1 MPDIKSNEREFMSQV
16 ISWLNEFFKE
26 GSYPFEVA
34 SSDPSIKVSEKKT
47 KFPDVQIWLSRKA
60 HQGFCGWELKTPAA
74 PVDDQELLNNA
85 AEKARAMHADYFVT
99 WNMRDAVI
107 WRTPNWTEEVSRI
120 HRLKTCPPIS
130 QISNPD
136 DLWVVSKQELL
147 KTRAKEILNDLSTL
161 HREGHLHLIDVDST
175 FFVHEL
181 SEAVKTLW
189 PHIHKSLI
197 TEIGKSIAFKNELF
211 NWAVKQGIATY
222 EAGEA
227 FFETV
232 SRQIIYR
239 LFGKILFYL
248 TLRRFRS
255 DIPKLDLH
263 GIDPAKVDKK
273 LKEYFEIA
281 RQIDYQA
288 VFEEDFPDK
297 VPFPQGGIEPL
308 INLLDNLNRY
318 NFSHMPQDVVGNVF
332 EKLIPPEERH
342 ALGQYFTNEEL
353 VDLITTFCVGSVS
366 DKVLDPACGTG
377 TFLIRAYDRLRNAGE
392 KDHKKLLSQIWGIDI
407 AHFPAELATI
417 NLYRQNIEDY
427 ANFPRVISKDFF
439 EVKTGDTF
447 KFPPPKPIPPS
458 TPPLARGELKGGFMI
473 DEKIPLFDA
482 IVGNFPYIRQE
493 LIEKRIKGYKEKLT
507 KVLAQDWRQDY
518 PELFNNGDLRLSGQA
533 DIYAHMFFHAA
544 RHLKEGGRMGI
555 VTSNSWLDVAYGYEL
570 QKFFLKNFKIVAIL
584 ESRCEPWFE
593 DAAVNTIVTILERC
607 KDEEQRN
614 DNNVKFV
621 KLKKR
626 LKELIPWDIKLPM
639 QRWLGLDRLIHSIEN
654 AGSEHYKLK
663 GTKFINTL
671 KGHATYEDDNNPP
684 IPPLLKGSE
693 GGFAGGNFRIR
704 VVRQGELLEKVEEF
718 GKTVKWGQYLRSPE
732 IYFEMLEKCTNKLVP
747 LSALADIR
755 RGYTT
760 GINEFFY
767 LTEEKVRHW
776 GIEEEFLVPI
786 IKSFKELDRIRVD
799 SSLQTS
805 LYLFKCSKNKKQLRG
820 TNALKYIKHGE
831 SQTTNEGV
839 AYPEVP
845 SVKGRKLWYDISE
858 RNAWDI
864 FVQEHWNARFLMPL
878 NEGGFLCDKRLYEIK
893 SNKYPRLLSAL
904 LNSAL
909 TFLFMEIKG
918 RVMLGEGALDLTVYE
933 FEELLLPDISK
944 ISKSDNQKIL
954 KAFDKLLTRPI
965 KPIFE
970 EVKMKD
976 RQALD
981 SAVLESLGLDPKKYL
996 KPLYDGLTA
1005 MVRERIDLAKSRKKV
1020 KQVKTKRDIEK
1031 LKEQVIE
1038 EIIPDGIKKF
1048 PEEFVDSKYLKDAK
1062 EISVPNEPLKLG
1074 AYFIGQQEVVSD
1086 SGFKYNA
1093 ANLEE
1098 AKFIIYAQKPNSFLI
1113 RIPKQA
1119 SVVIKAVDDYER
1131 YLKDLKAKLFEA
1143 FFSRTHDHKQADA
1156 LVQQVFEEMGLPEV

>member
-1 MPDIKSNEREFMSQV
+1 MADVKSNEREFMSQV
-16 ISWLNEFFKE
+16 TSWLNEFIKA

-47 KFPDVQIWLSRKA
+47 KFPDVQIWLNRKA
-60 HQGFCGWELKTPAA
+60 HQGFCGWELKTPAT
-74 PVDDQELLNNA
+74 PVDEQELLNNA

-99 WNMRDAVI
+99 CNMRDAVI
-107 WRTPNWTEEVSRI
+107 WRTPNWTENVSRI
-120 HRLKTCPPIS
+120 HRLKTYPPIS
-130 QISNPD
+130 QITNPD

-147 KTRAKEILNDLSTL
+147 KAKAKEILNDLSTL
-161 HREGHLHLIDVDST
+161 HKEGHLHLIDVDST

-197 TEIGKSIAFKNELF
+197 TEIGKSAVFKNELF

-248 TLRRFRS
+248 TLRRFRT

-263 GIDPAKVDKK
+263 GVNPAKVDKK

-288 VFEEDFPDK
+288 VFEEDFPDR
-297 VPFPQGGIEPL
+297 VPFPQSGIDHL
-308 INLLDNLNRY
+308 TNLLDNLNRY

-366 DKVLDPACGTG
+366 DKVLDPTCGTG

-447 KFPPPKPIPPS
+447 KFPPPKP
-458 TPPLARGELKGGFMI
+458 TGEPDFMI
-473 DEKIPLFDA
+473 DETIPQFDG

-493 LIEKRIKGYKEKLT
+493 LIEKRIKGYKGTLE
-507 KVLAQDWRQDY
+507 KVLGYDWRVDY
-518 PELFNNGDLRLSGQA
+518 PELFDDGKLKLSGQA
-533 DIYAHMFFHAA
+533 DIYAYLFFHTA
-544 RHLKEGGRMGI
+544 RHLKDNGRMGI
-555 VTSNSWLDVAYGYEL
+555 VTSNAWLDVAYGYEL
-570 QKFFLKNFKIVAIL
+570 QKFFLKKFKIVAVL

-593 DAAVNTIVTILERC
+593 DAAVNTIVTVLERC

-621 KLKKR
+621 KIKKR
-626 LKELIPWDIKLPM
+626 LKELIPWDIKLSM
-639 QRWLGLDRLIHSIEN
+639 QRWLGLDKLIHSIEN

-663 GTKFINTL
+663 GTKIINTL
-671 KGHATYEDDNNPP
+671 SGLKTFED
-684 IPPLLKGSE
+684 
-693 GGFAGGNFRIR
+693 GNFRIR
-704 VVRQGELLEKVEEF
+704 VLKQGELLEKIIES
-718 GKTVKWGQYLRSPE
+718 GKTVKWGQYLRAPE
-732 IYFEMLEKCTNKLVP
+732 IYFEILEKCKDKIVPVNNVAEVTRGVTTNNV
-747 LSALADIR
+747 D
-755 RGYTT
+755 
-760 GINEFFY
+760 FFY
-767 LTEEKVRHW
+767 MKKEVIDHWSIEKKYVV
-776 GIEEEFLVPI
+776 GPVIYTPKEVPNI
-786 IKSFKELDRIRVD
+786 SIDTAL
-799 SSLQTS
+799 LQH
-805 LYLFKCSKNKKQLRG
+805 YLFVCDDERKKLTT
-820 TNALKYIKHGE
+820 TNALKYIKWGE
-831 SQTTNEGV
+831 SKKYNTSLTF
-839 AYPEVP
+839 
-845 SVKGRKLWYDISE
+845 KGRDDWYSIGGIREEPCSLYY
-858 RNAWDI
+858 
-864 FVQEHWNARFLMPL
+864 ARQDVTYRVVFNPDGIIANDNLYRITPL
-878 NEGGFLCDKRLYEIK
+878 NK
-893 SNKYPRLLSAL
+893 SNNKLLCGI

-909 TFLFMEIKG
+909 LYLGLEING
-918 RVMLGEGALDLTVYE
+918 RINLGDGALKVQAYE
-933 FEELLLPDISK
+933 IELLPVLEVDK
-944 ISKSDNQKIL
+944 ISKSLKDSIL

-965 KPIFE
+965 KTIFE

-981 SAVLESLGLDPKKYL
+981 SAVLEALGLDPKKYL
-996 KPLYDGLTA
+996 KPLYDGLTE

-1020 KQVKTKRDIEK
+1020 RQVKTLRDIEK

-1038 EIIPDGIKKF
+1038 EIIPDGVKKF

-1074 AYFIGQQEVVSD
+1074 SYFIGQQEIISD
-1086 SGFKYNA
+1086 SGFKYDA

-1113 RIPKQA
+1113 KIPKQA
-1119 SVVIKAVDDYER
+1119 SVVIRAVDDYER
-1131 YLKDLKAKLFEA
+1131 YLKDLKAKLFEV
-1143 FFSRTHDHKQADA
+1143 FFSRTHDHKQADT
-1156 LVQQVFEEMGLPEV
+1156 LVQQVFEEAGLQEV

>member
-16 ISWLNEFFKE
+16 ISWLNEFLKE

-34 SSDPSIKVSEKKT
+34 SSDPSLKVEDKKT
-47 KFPDVQIWLSRKA
+47 KFPDVQVWLNRKA
-60 HQGFCGWELKTPAA
+60 HQGFCGWELKTPAIS
-74 PVDDQELLNNA
+74 VDNQELLSNA

-107 WRTPNWTEEVSRI
+107 WRTPHWTEEVSRI
-120 HRLKTCPPIS
+120 HRLKTYAPIS
-130 QISNPD
+130 QVTNPD
-136 DLWVVSKQELL
+136 DLWVGSKQELL
-147 KTRAKEILNDLSTL
+147 KAKAKEILNDLSTL

-197 TEIGKSIAFKNELF
+197 TEIGRNTAFKNELF
-211 NWAVKQGIATY
+211 KWAVKQGIATY
-222 EAGEA
+222 DAGEA

-263 GIDPAKVDKK
+263 EVNPAIVDKK

-288 VFEEDFPDK
+288 VFEEDFPDR
-297 VPFPQGGIEPL
+297 VPFPQDGVEPL
-308 INLLDNLNRY
+308 INLLYNLNRY

-342 ALGQYFTNEEL
+342 TLGQYFTNEEL
-353 VDLITTFCVGSVS
+353 VDLITTFCVRRIS
-366 DKVLDPACGTG
+366 DKVLDPTCGTG

-439 EVKTGDTF
+439 EVNTGDTF
-447 KFPPPKPIPPS
+447 KFPPPKP
-458 TPPLARGELKGGFMI
+458 TGEPDFMI
-473 DEKIPLFDA
+473 NETIPQFEG

-493 LIEKRIKGYKEKLT
+493 LIEKSVKGYKGTLEK
-507 KVLAQDWRQDY
+507 VMSYDWRVDY
-518 PELFNNGDLRLSGQA
+518 PELFDDGKLKLSGQA
-533 DIYAHMFFHAA
+533 DIYAYLFFHAA
-544 RHLKEGGRMGI
+544 KHLKDDGRLGI
-555 VTSNSWLDVAYGYEL
+555 VTSNAWLDVAYGYEL

-593 DAAVNTIVTILERC
+593 DAAVNTIITVIERC

-621 KLKKR
+621 KIKKR
-626 LKELIPWDIKLPM
+626 LKELIPWDMKLPM
-639 QRWLGLDRLIHSIEN
+639 QRWLGLDKLIHSIEN

-663 GTKFINTL
+663 GTKIVNTL
-671 KGHATYEDDNNPP
+671 SGPKTYED
-684 IPPLLKGSE
+684 
-693 GGFAGGNFRIR
+693 GNFRIR
-704 VVRQGELLEKVEEF
+704 VLKQGELIEKVIES
-718 GKTVKWGQYLRSPE
+718 GKTVKWGQYLRAPE
-732 IYFEMLEKCTNKLVP
+732 VYFEILEKCSDRLVP
-747 LSALADIR
+747 LKNVADIR
-755 RGYTT
+755 YGIKA

-767 LTEEKVRHW
+767 LTDEKVTYW
-776 GIEEEFLVPI
+776 QIEDEFIVPL
-786 IKSFKELDRIRVD
+786 IKSTKDIDRLKIDPSDLRTKV
-799 SSLQTS
+799 
-805 LYLFKCSKNKKQLRG
+805 FKCSKDEKTLLREKKLGALNYIKWGKKQVTKERG
-820 TNALKYIKHGE
+820 KYKKGGIPF
-831 SQTTNEGV
+831 
-839 AYPEVP
+839 PEVP
-845 SVKGRKLWYDISE
+845 SVQGRLHWYDIGE
-858 RNAWDI
+858 RKPADFLINQ
-864 FVQEHWNARFLMPL
+864 FVNERFFFLA
-878 NEGGFLCDKRLYEIK
+878 NEGYLADHTVFEGIITAREEVLIY
-893 SNKYPRLLSAL
+893 SAL
-904 LNSAL
+904 LNSVL
-909 TFLFMEIKG
+909 TFTGVELSG
-918 RVMLGEGALDLTVYE
+918 RLNLGEGLLTFYG
-933 FEELLLPDISK
+933 PDIEGLLVPVTK
-944 ISKSDNQKIL
+944 FISKARKEKIQKT
-954 KAFDKLLTRPI
+954 FDKLLTRPI

-981 SAVLESLGLDPKKYL
+981 SAVLEAIGLDPKKYL
-996 KPLYDGLTA
+996 KPLYDSLTE

-1020 KQVKTKRDIEK
+1020 KQVKTQRDIEK

-1038 EIIPDGIKKF
+1038 ETFPDGAKKF
-1048 PEEFVDSKYLKDAK
+1048 SEEFVDSKYLKDAK

-1074 AYFIGQQEVVSD
+1074 SYFIGQQEVISD
-1086 SGFKYNA
+1086 SGFKYDA
-1093 ANLEE
+1093 GNLEE
-1098 AKFIIYAQKPNSFLI
+1098 AKFIIYAQKPNSFLVK
-1113 RIPKQA
+1113 IPKELL
-1119 SVVIKAVDDYER
+1119 VIVNGVNDYER

-1143 FFSRTHDHKQADA
+1143 FFSRTHDHKQADV
-1156 LVQQVFEEMGLPEV
+1156 LVQQVFEEVGLPEV

>member
-1 MPDIKSNEREFMSQV
+1 MTDIKSNEREFMSQV
-16 ISWLNEFFKE
+16 TSWLNEFLKE
-26 GSYPFEVA
+26 GAYPFEVA
-34 SSDPSIKVSEKKT
+34 SSDPSLKVEEKKT
-47 KFPDVQIWLSRKA
+47 KFPDVQIWLNRKA
-60 HQGFCGWELKTPAA
+60 HQGFCGWELKTPAT
-74 PVDDQELLNNA
+74 PVDDQELLSNA

-120 HRLKTCPPIS
+120 HRLKTYSPIS
-130 QISNPD
+130 QVTNPD

-147 KTRAKEILNDLSTL
+147 KAKAKEILNDLSTL

-181 SEAVKTLW
+181 SEAIKTLW

-197 TEIGKSIAFKNELF
+197 MEIGKSAAFKNELF
-211 NWAVKQGIATY
+211 DWAVKQGIATY

-263 GIDPAKVDKK
+263 EVNPAKVDKK

-297 VPFPQGGIEPL
+297 VPFPQSGVEPL
-308 INLLDNLNRY
+308 VNLLDSLNRY

-353 VDLITTFCVGSVS
+353 VDMITSFCVRSVS
-366 DKVLDPACGTG
+366 DKVLDPTCGTG

-392 KDHKKLLSQIWGIDI
+392 KDHKKLLSQLWGIDI

-447 KFPPPKPIPPS
+447 KFPPPKP
-458 TPPLARGELKGGFMI
+458 TGEPDFMI
-473 DEKIPLFDA
+473 DETIPQFDG

-493 LIEKRIKGYKEKLT
+493 LIEKRIKGYKSTLE
-507 KVLAQDWRQDY
+507 KVLFQDWKDDY
-518 PELFNNGDLRLSGQA
+518 PAFLDKSKPKLSGQA
-533 DIYAHMFFHAA
+533 DIYAYLFFHAA
-544 RHLKEGGRMGI
+544 KHLKDDGRLGI
-555 VTSNSWLDVAYGYEL
+555 VTSNAWLDVAYGYEL

-593 DAAVNTIVTILERC
+593 DAAVNTIITIIERC
-607 KDEEQRN
+607 RDEEQRS

-621 KLKKR
+621 KIKKR
-626 LKELIPWDIKLPM
+626 LKELIPWDIKLSM
-639 QRWLGLDRLIHSIEN
+639 QRWLGLDKLIHAIEN
-654 AGSEHYKLK
+654 AGSEHYRLK
-663 GTKFINTL
+663 GTEIVNTL
-671 KGHATYEDDNNPP
+671 TGIKTYEN
-684 IPPLLKGSE
+684 
-693 GGFAGGNFRIR
+693 GNFRTR
-704 VVRQGELLEKVEEF
+704 VVRQGELLQKVEASC
-718 GKTVKWGQYLRSPE
+718 KTVKWGQYLRAPE
-732 IYFEMLEKCTNKLVP
+732 VYFEILEACKDKLVP
-747 LSALADIR
+747 LKEVAYIKFGLK
-755 RGYTT
+755 T

-767 LTEEKVRHW
+767 PTRDTIVHW
-776 GIEEEFLVPI
+776 GIEEEFLTPI
-786 IKSFKELDRIRVD
+786 FKSPKESEKIAIDTNRLEVTAFICRKTKADLRKD
-799 SSLQTS
+799 
-805 LYLFKCSKNKKQLRG
+805 KNIG
-820 TNALKYIKHGE
+820 ALKYIEWGE
-831 SQTTNEGV
+831 KQRTKEGIPFPV
-839 AYPEVP
+839 VP
-845 SVKGRKLWYDISE
+845 SVQGRNPGWWALPDLPYSQ
-858 RNAWDI
+858 I
-864 FVQEHWNARFLMPL
+864 FWSKAHDVKHLHRFSKTPL
-878 NEGGFLCDKRLYEIK
+878 LCDCRIYFLTPKKK
-893 SNKYPRLLSAL
+893 SQTDLLAASLNSSLSAL
-904 LNSAL
+904 
-909 TFLFMEIKG
+909 FLELIG
-918 RVMLGEGALDLTVYE
+918 RVSLGDGALDVMVEDAEVYMLIPNI
-933 FEELLLPDISK
+933 FTGK
-944 ISKSDNQKIL
+944 NQQII

-981 SAVLESLGLDPKKYL
+981 SAVLEALGLDPKKYL
-996 KPLYDGLTA
+996 KPLYDELTD

-1020 KQVKTKRDIEK
+1020 KQVKTQKDIEK
-1031 LKEQVIE
+1031 LKEQVID

-1048 PEEFVDSKYLKDAK
+1048 PEEFVDSKYFKDAK
-1062 EISVPNEPLKLG
+1062 EISIPNELLKLG
-1074 AYFIGQQEVVSD
+1074 SYFIGQQEVVSD
-1086 SGFKYNA
+1086 SGFKYDA
-1093 ANLEE
+1093 VNLEE
-1098 AKFIIYAQKPNSFLI
+1098 AKFIIYDQKPNSFLI
-1113 RIPKQA
+1113 KIPKKM
-1119 SVVIKAVDDYER
+1119 SVVINAVDDYER

-1143 FFSRTHDHKQADA
+1143 FFSRTHDHKQADT
-1156 LVQQVFEEMGLPEV
+1156 LVQQVFEEMGIPEI

>member
-1 MPDIKSNEREFMSQV
+1 MADIKSNEREFMSQV
-16 ISWLNEFFKE
+16 TSWLNEFLKD

-47 KFPDVQIWLSRKA
+47 KFPDVQVWLSRKA
-60 HQGFCGWELKTPAA
+60 HQGFCGWELKTPAT

-107 WRTPNWTEEVSRI
+107 WRTPNWTEEVSRV
-120 HRLKTCPPIS
+120 HRLKTYVPIS
-130 QISNPD
+130 QITNPD

-147 KTRAKEILNDLSTL
+147 KARAKEILNDLSNL

-197 TEIGKSIAFKNELF
+197 TEIGKSAAFQNELF

-255 DIPKLDLH
+255 DIPRLDLH
-263 GIDPAKVDKK
+263 EVNPEKVGKK

-297 VPFPQGGIEPL
+297 VPFPQSGVEPL
-308 INLLDNLNRY
+308 TNLLDNLNRY

-353 VDLITTFCVGSVS
+353 VDLITAFCVRSVS
-366 DKVLDPACGTG
+366 DKILDPTCGTG

-439 EVKTGDTF
+439 EVKPDDTF
-447 KFPPPKPIPPS
+447 KFPPPKPS
-458 TPPLARGELKGGFMI
+458 GGADFMI
-473 DEKIPLFDA
+473 DEKILLFDG

-493 LIEKRIKGYKEKLT
+493 LIEKRIKGYKGKLT
-507 KVLAQDWRQDY
+507 KILAQDWRQDY
-518 PELFNNGDLRLSGQA
+518 PELFNNGDLKLSGQA
-533 DIYAHMFFHAA
+533 DIYAYLFFHTAK
-544 RHLKEGGRMGI
+544 HLKDDGRMGI
-555 VTSNSWLDVAYGYEL
+555 VTSNAWLDVAYGYEL

-607 KDEEQRN
+607 KDKEQKD

-621 KLKKR
+621 KIKKR

-639 QRWLGLDRLIHSIEN
+639 QRWLGLDKLIHSIEN
-654 AGSEHYKLK
+654 AGAEYYKLK
-663 GTKFINTL
+663 GTKFVNTL
-671 KGHATYEDDNNPP
+671 KGHTTYEDDN
-684 IPPLLKGSE
+684 
-693 GGFAGGNFRIR
+693 FRIR
-704 VVRQGELLEKVEEF
+704 VANQGDLLDKVTES
-718 GKTVKWGQYLRSPE
+718 GKTVKWGQYLRAPE
-732 IYFEMLEKCTNKLVP
+732 IYFEILEKCKDKLVS
-747 LSALADIR
+747 LNTVADIR

-767 LTEEKVRHW
+767 LDEEKIRHW
-776 GIEEEFLVPI
+776 GIEEEFLAPV
-786 IKSFKELDRIRVD
+786 IKSPKEATGIL
-799 SSLQTS
+799 L
-805 LYLFKCSKNKKQLRG
+805 KSKDVQYKVFLCNKSKKDLRKEKKLGALTYIEWGEKQK
-820 TNALKYIKHGE
+820 TK
-831 SQTTNEGV
+831 EGV
-839 AYPEVP
+839 SWTEVP
-845 SVKGRKLWYDISE
+845 TVSGRKLWYDLGE
-858 RNAWDI
+858 RQPGKILLQMITNDRFFAPYNADN
-864 FVQEHWNARFLMPL
+864 VQVDHNLFELFP
-878 NEGGFLCDKRLYEIK
+878 
-893 SNKYPRLLSAL
+893 NKGDYSFGLGIY
-904 LNSAL
+904 LNSSVLAL
-909 TFLFMEIKG
+909 FRELIS
-918 RVMLGEGALDLTVYE
+918 RVNLGEGATKTEGIDWKDILT
-933 FEELLLPDISK
+933 PKKDILS
-944 ISKSDNQKIL
+944 SLSRQK
-954 KAFDKLLTRPI
+954 KLLEALQHRNI
-965 KPIFE
+965 KSIFE

-981 SAVLESLGLDPKKYL
+981 SAVLEALGLDPKKYL
-996 KPLYDGLTA
+996 KPLYDGLTE

-1031 LKEQVIE
+1031 LKEQVVE
-1038 EIIPDGIKKF
+1038 EIIPDGVKKF
-1048 PEEFVDSKYLKDAK
+1048 PEEFIDSKYLKDAR

-1074 AYFIGQQEVVSD
+1074 AYFIGQQEVVSE
-1086 SGFKYNA
+1086 SGFKYDA

-1119 SVVIKAVDDYER
+1119 SVVIRAVDDYER
-1131 YLKDLKAKLFEA
+1131 YIKDLKAKLFEA
-1143 FFSRTHDHKQADA
+1143 FFSRTHDHKQADT
-1156 LVQQVFEEMGLPEV
+1156 LVQQVFEEVGLPEI

>member
-1 MPDIKSNEREFMSQV
+1 MTDIKSNEREFMSQV
-16 ISWLNEFFKE
+16 TSWLNEFLKE
-26 GSYPFEVA
+26 GTYPFEVA
-34 SSDPSIKVSEKKT
+34 SSDPSLKVSEKKT
-47 KFPDVQIWLSRKA
+47 KFPDIQIWMNRKA
-60 HQGFCGWELKTPAA
+60 NQGFCGWELKTPAT
-74 PVDDQELLNNA
+74 PVDDQELLSNA

-120 HRLKTCPPIS
+120 HRLKTYSPIS
-130 QISNPD
+130 QVTNPD

-147 KTRAKEILNDLSTL
+147 KAKAKEILNDLSTL

-197 TEIGKSIAFKNELF
+197 TEIGKNAAFKNELF

-263 GIDPAKVDKK
+263 GVNPSKVDKK

-297 VPFPQGGIEPL
+297 VPFPSNGVEPL

-353 VDLITTFCVGSVS
+353 VDSITTFCVRKIS
-366 DKVLDPACGTG
+366 DKVLDPTYGTG

-392 KDHKKLLSQIWGIDI
+392 KDHKKLLSQLWGIDI

-447 KFPPPKPIPPS
+447 KFPPPKP
-458 TPPLARGELKGGFMI
+458 TGGPDFMI
-473 DEKIPLFDA
+473 DETIPQFDG

-493 LIEKRIKGYKEKLT
+493 LIEKRIKGYKGTLE
-507 KVLAQDWRQDY
+507 KVLFQDWKADY
-518 PELFNNGDLRLSGQA
+518 PELFDNGKLKLSGQA
-533 DIYAHMFFHAA
+533 DIYAYLFFHVAK
-544 RHLKEGGRMGI
+544 HLKDDGRMGI
-555 VTSNSWLDVAYGYEL
+555 VTSNAWLDVAYGYEL
-570 QKFFLKNFKIVAIL
+570 QKFFLKNFKIVAII

-593 DAAVNTIVTILERC
+593 DAAVNTIVTVLERC
-607 KDEEQRN
+607 KDENQRN
-614 DNNVKFV
+614 DHNVKFV
-621 KLKKR
+621 KIKKR

-639 QRWLGLDRLIHSIEN
+639 RRWLGLDKLMHSIEN

-663 GTKFINTL
+663 GTKFLNTL
-671 KGHATYEDDNNPP
+671 KDHATYE
-684 IPPLLKGSE
+684 
-693 GGFAGGNFRIR
+693 
-704 VVRQGELLEKVEEF
+704 
-718 GKTVKWGQYLRSPE
+718 
-732 IYFEMLEKCTNKLVP
+732 
-747 LSALADIR
+747 
-755 RGYTT
+755 
-760 GINEFFY
+760 
-767 LTEEKVRHW
+767 TEEKIKHW
-776 GIEEEFLVPI
+776 EIEDKFTVPI
-786 IKSFKELDRIRVD
+786 IRTPKEAFGIAIDTNDLKHKMLLCRDDI
-799 SSLQTS
+799 
-805 LYLFKCSKNKKQLRG
+805 KNLHKYKG
-820 TNALKYIKHGE
+820 VYSYIKWGE
-831 SQTTNEGV
+831 KQTTKNGTLWS
-839 AYPEVP
+839 EVP
-845 SVKGRKLWYDISE
+845 SVQGRKYWYDLGVREIADGLWPEMYYDSY
-858 RNAWDI
+858 R
-864 FVQEHWNARFLMPL
+864 VVL
-878 NEGGFLCDKRLYEIK
+878 NTAKVYETDKFYGITSK
-893 SNKYPRLLSAL
+893 SKKDANLLIAI
-904 LNSAL
+904 LNSSIMQIQREL
-909 TFLFMEIKG
+909 IGFHS
-918 RVMLGEGALDLTVYE
+918 LGEGVLKAAVYE
-933 FEELLLPDISK
+933 VEDLLLPKLKEISEERK
-944 ISKSDNQKIL
+944 KVIL
-954 KAFDKLLTRPI
+954 KAFDKPLTRPV
-965 KPIFE
+965 KSTFE

-981 SAVLESLGLDPKKYL
+981 CAVLEALGLDPKKYL
-996 KPLYDGLTA
+996 KPLYDGLTE

-1020 KQVKTKRDIEK
+1020 KQVKTQRDIEK

-1038 EIIPDGIKKF
+1038 EIIPDGAKKF

-1062 EISVPNEPLKLG
+1062 EIPVSGERLKLG
-1074 AYFIGQQEVVSD
+1074 SYFIGQQEVISEG
-1086 SGFKYNA
+1086 GFKYDA
-1093 ANLEE
+1093 TSLEE
-1098 AKFIIYAQKPNSFLI
+1098 AKFIVYSQKPNSFMI
-1113 RIPKQA
+1113 KIPKQS
-1119 SVVIKAVDDYER
+1119 SVVIRAVDDYER

-1143 FFSRTHDHKQADA
+1143 FFNRTHDHKQADT
-1156 LVQQVFEEMGLPEV
+1156 LVQQVFEEMGLPDV

>member
-1 MPDIKSNEREFMSQV
+1 MTDIKSNEREFISQV
-16 ISWLNEFFKE
+16 TSWLNEFLKD

-34 SSDPSIKVSEKKT
+34 SSDPSIKISEKKT

-60 HQGFCGWELKTPAA
+60 HQGFCGWELKTPAT

-107 WRTPNWTEEVSRI
+107 WRTPNWTEEVSRV
-120 HRLKTCPPIS
+120 HRLKTYAPIS
-130 QISNPD
+130 QITNPD
-136 DLWVVSKQELL
+136 DLWVASKQELL
-147 KTRAKEILNDLSTL
+147 KARAKEILNDLSTL

-189 PHIHKSLI
+189 PHMHKSLI
-197 TEIGKSIAFKNELF
+197 TEIGKSAAFKNELF
-211 NWAVKQGIATY
+211 NWAVKQGIAAY

-227 FFETV
+227 FFEIV

-239 LFGKILFYL
+239 LLGKMLFYL

-263 GIDPAKVDKK
+263 GVNPTRVNKK

-288 VFEEDFPDK
+288 VFEEDFPDR
-297 VPFPQGGIEPL
+297 VPFPADGVEPL
-308 INLLDNLNRY
+308 TNLLDNLNRY

-332 EKLIPPEERH
+332 EKLIPQEERH
-342 ALGQYFTNEEL
+342 SLGQYFTNEAL
-353 VDLITTFCVGSVS
+353 ADLITAFCVRSAS
-366 DKVLDPACGTG
+366 DKVLDPTCGTG
-377 TFLIRAYDRLRNAGE
+377 TFLIRAYDRLKNAGV

-427 ANFPRVISKDFF
+427 ANFPRVIPKDFF
-439 EVKTGDTF
+439 EVKTGDAF
-447 KFPPPKPIPPS
+447 KFPPPKPTAGID
-458 TPPLARGELKGGFMI
+458 FMI
-473 DEKIPLFDA
+473 DETIPQFDA

-493 LIEKRIKGYKEKLT
+493 LIEKRIKGYKDRLA

-518 PELFNNGDLRLSGQA
+518 PELFNNGDIKLSGQA
-533 DIYAHMFFHAA
+533 DIYAYMFFHAA
-544 RHLKEGGRMGI
+544 KHLKDKGRMGI
-555 VTSNSWLDVAYGYEL
+555 VTSNAWLDVAYGYEL
-570 QKFFLKNFKIVAIL
+570 QKFFLKNFKIIAIL

-593 DAAVNTIVTILERC
+593 DAAVNTIVTVLERC
-607 KDEEQRN
+607 KDGEQRN

-621 KLKKR
+621 KIKKR

-639 QRWLGLDRLIHSIEN
+639 QRWLGIDKLLIPIE
-654 AGSEHYKLK
+654 AQGDQYFKII
-663 GTKFINTL
+663 GTKITNTL
-671 KGHATYEDDNNPP
+671 DKVASHED
-684 IPPLLKGSE
+684 E
-693 GGFAGGNFRIR
+693 NFRIR
-704 VVRQGELLEKVEEF
+704 VIKQGNLLNEVAASER
-718 GKTVKWGQYLRSPE
+718 TVKWGQYLKAPD
-732 IYFEMLEKCTNKLVP
+732 IYFDILEKCKNRLVP
-747 LSALADIR
+747 LRDRADVR

-767 LTEEKVRHW
+767 LDEEKVNHW
-776 GIEEEFLVPI
+776 GIEDEFLVPI
-786 IKSFKELDRIRVD
+786 IKSFKELDMVKID
-799 SSLQTS
+799 NSLQTK
-805 LYLFKCSKNKKQLRG
+805 LYLFKCGKDKKQIRG
-820 TNALKYIKHGE
+820 TNALKYIKYGE
-831 SQTTNEGV
+831 SQMTDDSISYT
-839 AYPEVP
+839 EVP
-845 SVKGRKLWYDISE
+845 SVKGRKLWYDIGD
-858 RNAWDI
+858 RKPWDI
-864 FVQEHWNARFLMPL
+864 FVQEHWNTRFFMPL
-878 NEGGFLCDKRLYEIK
+878 NKGGFLADKRLYEIK
-893 SNKYPRLLSAL
+893 ANDNPPLLAAL
-904 LNSAL
+904 LNASL
-909 TFLFMEIKG
+909 TVLFMEVSG
-918 RVMLGEGALDLTVYE
+918 RTMLGEGALDLTVYE
-933 FEELLLPDISK
+933 FEELPIVDTSK
-944 ISKSDNQKIL
+944 ISQSDSNKIL

-981 SAVLESLGLDPKKYL
+981 SAVLEALGLDPKKYL
-996 KPLYDGLTA
+996 KPLYDGLTE

-1038 EIIPDGIKKF
+1038 EMLPEGAKKF
-1048 PEEFVDSKYLKDAK
+1048 PEEFIDSKYLKDSR

-1086 SGFKYNA
+1086 SGFKYDA

-1098 AKFIIYAQKPNSFLI
+1098 AKFIIYAQRPNSFLI
-1113 RIPKQA
+1113 KIPKQA
-1119 SVVIKAVDDYER
+1119 SVVIRAVGDYER
-1131 YLKDLKAKLFEA
+1131 YIKDLKAKLFEA
-1143 FFSRTHDHKQADA
+1143 FFSRTHDHKQADT
-1156 LVQQVFEEMGLPEV
+1156 LVQQVFEEIGLPEI